1 MDLIVIY
8 INTILYHDN
17 HTHVAHV
24 RTHTHTHTHTHAGAL
39 LAFLIFKDIFG
50 PLAYGFI
57 FGLVGGMMV
66 IVALKDLLPTAR
78 KFDKHG
84 MVITGF
90 FILGMFIMA
99 ASLII
104 FEYSG

>member
-1 MDLIVIY
+1 M
-8 INTILYHDN
+8 
-17 HTHVAHV
+17 HTHLPV
-24 RTHTHTHTHTHAGAL
+24 GAL

-66 IVALKDLLPTAR
+66 IVSLKDLLPTAR

-84 MVITGF
+84 MVVTSF
-90 FILGMFIMA
+90 FILGMLIMA
-99 ASLII
+99 ASLV
-104 FEYSG
+104 FFNYGGSS